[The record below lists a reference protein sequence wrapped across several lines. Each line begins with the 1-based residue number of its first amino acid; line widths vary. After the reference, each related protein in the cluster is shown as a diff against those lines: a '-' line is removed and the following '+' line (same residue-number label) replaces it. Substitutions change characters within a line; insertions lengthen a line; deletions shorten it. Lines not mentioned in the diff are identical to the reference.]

1 MRTNAL
7 PDECAPKLCVQEIS
21 DKTVAPFAC
30 EFFLYASKIEETT
43 DGSRRGTRG
52 QARQGLEVI
61 AERRI
66 EEYVQIDE
74 QKRATQNGENEAQ
87 GEADTQAQEEVELSW
102 PLL

>member
-1 MRTNAL
+1 M
-7 PDECAPKLCVQEIS
+7 S

-52 QARQGLEVI
+52 EAWKALEVVT
-61 AERRI
+61 ERRL

-74 QKRATQNGENEAQ
+74 QKRATQNGEDEAQ
-87 GEADTQAQEEVELSW
+87 GEADTQEQEEVEL
-102 PLL
+102 PQPFL